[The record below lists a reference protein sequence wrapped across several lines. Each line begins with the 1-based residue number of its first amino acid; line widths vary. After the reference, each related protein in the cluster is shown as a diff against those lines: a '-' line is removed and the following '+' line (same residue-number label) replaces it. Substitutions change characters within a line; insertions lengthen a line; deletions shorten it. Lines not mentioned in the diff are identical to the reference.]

1 MTNRT
6 FTVDPDY
13 CADCDEPLHDTGC
26 GAPGCNGCCCL
37 RCGTGCDREFFDPDE
52 SVCAQTDAA
61 DDHAERIYRDRA
73 AYGPVFITA
82 QPSEEYL

>member
-1 MTNRT
+1 MVTRFTT

-26 GAPGCNGCCCL
+26 GAPGCNGRCCL
-37 RCGTGCDREFFDPDE
+37 RCGTGCDREFFDE
-52 SVCAQTDAA
+52 GDAA
-61 DDHAERIYRDRA
+61 DDHVERINRARA